1 MKNEEFNEFTD
12 LLWETVG
19 NMYSLKRQACGKRYP
34 AFTLEQKE
42 AVLKAMQDIRT
53 AVEWFEGELVPP
65 ASYTLDPSAALAE
78 GVMQ

>member
-19 NMYSLKRQACGKRYP
+19 NMYSLKRQACAKRYP
-34 AFTLEQKE
+34 TFCPTQAEV
-42 AVLKAMQDIRT
+42 VLKAMQDIRT
-53 AVEWFEGELVPP
+53 AVQWFEGELVSPE
-65 ASYTLDPSAALAE
+65 SCTLDPATTLAE